1 MSDYFLINN
10 NLFLMKLSHL
20 ANALLKVYFLCEGSK
35 NAIAFLL
42 KKATHQQ
49 LSPLFGHGIINLIIF

>member
-20 ANALLKVYFLCEGSK
+20 ANALLKVYFLCEGGK

-49 LSPLFGHGIINLIIF
+49 LSPLFCHGIINLIIF